1 MATIVQNAPS
11 QTTCQIHGHSRAGK
25 SLQMCLEGEAMAM
38 AGAEVVEATAEAIP
52 RRTRVSFKDLD
63 HVLLQTLNKK
73 MLT

>member
-1 MATIVQNAPS
+1 
-11 QTTCQIHGHSRAGK
+11 
-25 SLQMCLEGEAMAM
+25 MCLEGAAMAM